1 MSIGTALEIKRQR
14 EAIAQLQRDFETM
27 KKMLEASTQTHL
39 TTDQR
44 LNELEAKRGP
54 GRPRT
59 TSESAR

>member
-14 EAIAQLQRDFETM
+14 EAIAQLQRDFETL
-27 KKMLEASTQTHL
+27 KKMLEASTHTHL

-54 GRPRT
+54 GRPRK
-59 TSESAR
+59 EP